1 MGFTGFGKTPVG
13 GMRGFQPPHN
23 ANRMIAGF
31 SHGGALST
39 IFDRTP
45 EFFRSLQG
53 RNAFRYSM
61 YGMNP
66 VPFNVLG
73 S

>member
-1 MGFTGFGKTPVG
+1 
-13 GMRGFQPPHN
+13 
-23 ANRMIAGF
+23 MIAGF